1 MYFKE
6 NADKDFVSRIR
17 RHESRLRGHCDDV
30 HAVRAR
36 ETLFSEQSFL
46 IHNKVSFP
54 EQARRK
60 SVEIKGKKE
69 EEMAGLFPRISSVN
83 GTMLKTFGF
92 GDEDRRMKIKERTY
106 LARNEWRIFIGSF
119 HRV

>member
-1 MYFKE
+1 
-6 NADKDFVSRIR
+6 
-17 RHESRLRGHCDDV
+17 LRGHCDDV

-46 IHNKVSFP
+46 IRDKVSFP

-60 SVEIKGKKE
+60 SVEIRQRE
-69 EEMAGLFPRISSVN
+69 EGRRNGRIVSRNISGWN
-83 GTMLKTFGF
+83 RSLKMFGF
-92 GDEDRRMKIKERTY
+92 GDEDRRTKIKERTY